1 MENHSVTGLENADKG
16 RAAIIPMAWFAAAL
30 MPMVASQIMRLHQS
44 EAANW
49 IFWDYAGRI
58 GALAILAAIPA
69 SRAVAFQWCKRQMS
83 LREIAVWILVIVL
96 ADRIGRWV
104 RYFIN
109 AAFPVTVFGAYPRPS
124 GWLYLLD
131 LGFGLALVAFSEEI
145 IFRRCARHVL
155 QPYLGD
161 GEFALVATSL
171 AFGCY
176 HWWAGL
182 GNVFA
187 ATMIGILLMLM
198 LKRSAALWPVVL
210 AHYLV
215 DVVAFS

>member
-1 MENHSVTGLENADKG
+1 VASLEHADKG
-16 RAAIIPMAWFAAAL
+16 RGGIIPTAWFAAAL
-30 MPMVASQIMRLHQS
+30 IPMIASQIVRLHQS
-44 EAANW
+44 QAANW

-69 SRAVAFQWCKRQMS
+69 ARAVAFRWDKRQMS
-83 LREIAVWILVIVL
+83 LWEVTLWILAISF
-96 ADRIGRWV
+96 AERITQQVSR
-104 RYFIN
+104 FIN
-109 AAFPVTVFGAYPRPS
+109 VAFPMTVFGVYPRPS
-124 GWLYLLD
+124 GWLYLID
-131 LGFGLALVAFSEEI
+131 LGLGLALVAVSEEI

-161 GEFALVATSL
+161 GNVALIATSL

-198 LKRSAALWPVVL
+198 LKRSAALWPVAL

-215 DVVAFS
+215 DLVAFS